1 MRLAALDVGRARIGL
16 AVGEEG
22 LPFAFGRG
30 YLVRRGL
37 EEDVKALLGFFA
49 RERVKKVVVGLPL
62 RTDLKESEEAQAVL
76 RLAEALRARGVEV
89 ELMDER
95 YTTRLA
101 QRRLAHAPKRVR
113 REKGRLD
120 ELAAVILLEDYL
132 ARGTGMGT

>member
-30 YLVRRGL
+30 YLVRRGF

-49 RERVKKVVVGLPL
+49 REGVKKVVVGLPL

-76 RLAEALRARGVEV
+76 RLAEALRARGVDV

-120 ELAAVILLEDYL
+120 ELVAVILLEDYL
-132 ARGTGMGT
+132 ARGTGMGS

>member
-30 YLVRRGL
+30 YLVRRGF

-95 YTTRLA
+95 YTTSLA
-101 QRRLAHAPKRVR
+101 QRRLTHAPKRVR

-132 ARGTGMGT
+132 ARGTGMGS